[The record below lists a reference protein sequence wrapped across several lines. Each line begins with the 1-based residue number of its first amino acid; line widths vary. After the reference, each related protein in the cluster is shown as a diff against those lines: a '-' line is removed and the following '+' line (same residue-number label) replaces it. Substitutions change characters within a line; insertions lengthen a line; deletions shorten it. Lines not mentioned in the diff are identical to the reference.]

1 LTSGGR
7 REETKESEMSNGET
21 KARSIEDLM
30 RAHVRY
36 MVANPDK
43 WMEFLSDDVTFE
55 FPYGEAVGAKTLSGK
70 QAIVEALSPFV
81 AAFEHLELGEPK
93 LFSLRDETQGFCE
106 FDGTG
111 TVKGSGRKY
120 SQHYLTHI
128 QCHGG
133 KITHIKEYFDPYQVL
148 RAFGKGE

>member
-1 LTSGGR
+1 
-7 REETKESEMSNGET
+7 MSSGET

-36 MVANPDK
+36 MVASLDR
-43 WMEFLSDDVTFE
+43 WLEFLSDDVTFE

-120 SQHYLTHI
+120 NQHYLTHI
-128 QCHGG
+128 RCQGG
-133 KITHIKEYFDPYQVL
+133 KITHIKEFFDPYQVL
-148 RAFGKGE
+148 QAFGKGE